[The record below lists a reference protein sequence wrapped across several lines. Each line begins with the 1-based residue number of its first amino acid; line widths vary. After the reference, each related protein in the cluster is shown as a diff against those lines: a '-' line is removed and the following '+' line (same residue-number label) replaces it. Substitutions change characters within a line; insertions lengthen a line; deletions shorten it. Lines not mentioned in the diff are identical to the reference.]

1 MHRCV
6 QMKKTKRVDHALY
19 KENEKTNV
27 LSSIRSDFEMM
38 GVCSTHITHGTHERL
53 LHKSLCNCW
62 AVNSGKTGEGRSM
75 ILTRKRQMF
84 CPLLS
89 KAERRNQEEEE
100 YTSQV
105 HFSSWKDHGSCPENY
120 FQPCKGKSSLT
131 NLTAACDEMMAYAD
145 EGRGL
150 DGGCIGFSDYF
161 NAVRHKCKNQTPL
174 LDMADGMI

>member
-6 QMKKTKRVDHALY
+6 QMRKTKRVDHALY

-120 FQPCKGKSSLT
+120 FQPCMDVKANPPWQTWLQPVMKWWPMLMKGEGWTEDVLVSVIILT
-131 NLTAACDEMMAYAD
+131 L
-145 EGRGL
+145 
-150 DGGCIGFSDYF
+150 SDTS
-161 NAVRHKCKNQTPL
+161 VKTKLPS
-174 LDMADGMI
+174 